1 MRSKRDMGLFDFLK
15 IDRYYKMDNKKLVE
29 EAVKYRIE
37 GYGTYPNGLIIRE
50 RIIDQLLKKDIAN
63 NSRFATFIS
72 FFALAVSIST
82 LIVSVIA
89 LTK

>member
-1 MRSKRDMGLFDFLK
+1 MEWLIPMNIFNFLGVNK
-15 IDRYYKMDNKKLVE
+15 YYKMDNERLVE

-37 GYGTYPNGLIIRE
+37 SYGTSNGLIIRE

-72 FFALAVSIST
+72 TLALI
-82 LIVSVIA
+82 ISVIA
-89 LTK
+89 LIK